1 MSESMST
8 LLDLRHYETVV
19 AIVDFGSMT
28 RAAQYLAISQ
38 SALSHRLSEAERRL
52 STPLFNRGADRRLT
66 PTPAGLAV
74 YQAANRALGELRRIE
89 SSLVSGQPEA
99 ETVLRVGVGAYEAYH
114 WFPRCL
120 REVRERRPDI
130 DLDLISV
137 PDPVGT
143 ALADRSVDIALAPG
157 YPNGTVALIPAFDDE
172 LVLICSPEHPLAN
185 RGHIEPI
192 DVIDETMLTYSM
204 LPTTG
209 FEYDRF
215 IRPSGYSARLV
226 RVVRHTSAIIEL
238 VAAGAGVSIL
248 SRWATAPAVEMG
260 RLAAVR
266 CGVDGLSIPWH
277 LVVRD
282 SDATAASIARLIGEQ
297 LRARD

>member
-1 MSESMST
+1 MYDSIST

-28 RAAQYLAISQ
+28 RAAHHLALGQ

-52 STPLFNRGADRRLT
+52 GTPLFNRGTDRRLA
-66 PTPAGLAV
+66 PTPSGLAV

-89 SSLVSGQPEA
+89 ASLVSGEPAA
-99 ETVLRVGVGAYEAYH
+99 ETVLRIGVGAYEAYH
-114 WFPRCL
+114 WFPAAL
-120 REVRERRPDI
+120 SAVRSRRPDI
-130 DLDLISV
+130 DLDLIST

-143 ALADRSVDIALAPG
+143 ALADRSIDLALAPG
-157 YPNGTVALIPAFDDE
+157 YPVGPVTLTPAFDDE
-172 LVLICSPEHPLAN
+172 LVLVCSPDHPLAD
-185 RGHIEPI
+185 RAHIEPV

-215 IRPSGYSARLV
+215 IRPSGYSAKLV

-248 SRWATAPAVEMG
+248 SRWATQPAVDSG
-260 RLAAVR
+260 RLEALR
-266 CGVDGLSIPWH
+266 CGAGGLAIPWH
-277 LVVRD
+277 LVVRE
-282 SDATAASIARLIGEQ
+282 SDAIAAEVARLLGEH
-297 LRARD
+297 LRSTR